1 MSLGAELLLVT
12 VEQRLQDAK
21 NVEDLGAVLVLL
33 LQFVDNVK

>member
-12 VEQRLQDAK
+12 VEKRLQDAK
-21 NVEDLGAVLVLL
+21 NVEDLGVVLVLL